1 MRLSLVSAIVA
12 FAVLLAMAILCLA
25 GNTAAIEFTEVA
37 ANAGIRAEMR
47 CGGPEKRWIPEAN
60 GSGAAWL
67 DYDNDGLMDLLIVN
81 GSSMEQ
87 LRHIVAGR
95 APAPAKNGVYLFRNL
110 GNGKFED
117 VTERAGLSNAYWG
130 TGANAADYNNDGYT
144 DILITT
150 IGVDLLYKN
159 NGNGTFSE
167 VGAAAGLSRAVE
179 WHTGSAFGDY
189 DGDGYLDLY
198 VAGYIDVHSI
208 SLNEPAPVCPYM
220 SVPGFC
226 GPIGLKGGRGI
237 LYHNNRD
244 GTFTDVT
251 KRAGLD
257 EVKPSHGFT
266 AVFDDFNQDGK
277 IDLFVANDSDP
288 NFLFLNQGN
297 GTFKESALE
306 RGVAFNGDGRAQS
319 NMGVAVGDTDN
330 RGRLN
335 ILTTTFSGDYFPL
348 FRQDKSGFFD
358 DASTSAGLTMLTRRY
373 LGWACGFADF
383 DNDGKRDLWLA
394 NGHVYPRVAQY
405 FQPLVVLRNNGG
417 AFSEAFRFPAA
428 PNNSYRGGCAGDFDN
443 DGRMDMAVLPIAG
456 QPLLLQNTT
465 ANSNSWV
472 GVRLRGTHSNRD
484 AIGARIQIGSCG
496 NTQFETVRNGG
507 SYLSHDDPRLH
518 FGLGACAKVDRVTVN
533 WPSGMVQ
540 VVSDLPVNRYTTI
553 EEPR

>member
-1 MRLSLVSAIVA
+1 MKVSHVAVMAAALALPALAILSLADSK
-12 FAVLLAMAILCLA
+12 
-25 GNTAAIEFTEVA
+25 TAIEFAEVA

-60 GSGAAWL
+60 GTGAAWL

-81 GSSMEQ
+81 GSTMEQ
-87 LRHIVAGR
+87 LRRIVAGR
-95 APAPAKNGVYLFRNL
+95 PPEPAKNGVYLFHNL
-110 GNGKFED
+110 GHGKFED

-167 VGAAAGLSRAVE
+167 AGAAAGLSRTVE
-179 WHTGSAFGDY
+179 WHTGSAFGDF

-198 VAGYIDVHSI
+198 VAGYVDVHSI
-208 SLNEPAPVCPYM
+208 SLNEPAPVCPYLGL
-220 SVPGFC
+220 PAFC
-226 GPIGLKGGRGI
+226 GPIGLPAGRGV
-237 LYHNNRD
+237 LYHNNGN
-244 GTFTDVT
+244 GTFTDIT

-257 EVKPSHGFT
+257 QVKPSHGFT
-266 AVFDDFNQDGK
+266 AVFDDFNHDGK
-277 IDLFVANDSDP
+277 IDVFVANDSDP

-319 NMGVAVGDTDN
+319 NMGVAVGDIGN
-330 RGRLN
+330 QGRLN
-335 ILTTTFSGDYFPL
+335 ILTTTFFDDYFPL
-348 FRQDKSGFFD
+348 FKQDKSGFYD
-358 DASTSAGLTMLTRRY
+358 DASTSAGLTALTKRY

-405 FQPLVVLRNNGG
+405 FQPFVVLRNTGS
-417 AFSEAFRFPAA
+417 AFSEAFRFPEPA
-428 PNNSYRGGCAGDFDN
+428 NNSYRGGCAGDFDN
-443 DGRMDMAVLPIAG
+443 DGQIDVAVLPIAG
-456 QPLLLQNTT
+456 QPLLLQNRTS
-465 ANSNSWV
+465 NSNSWV
-472 GVRLRGTHSNRD
+472 GLQLRGTRSNRD
-484 AIGARIQIGSCG
+484 AIGARVQIESCG
-496 NTQFETVRNGG
+496 NTQFESVRNGG
-507 SYLSHDDPRLH
+507 SYLSRNDPRVH
-518 FGLGACAKVDRVTVN
+518 FGLGGCAKVDRVTVK
-533 WPSGMVQ
+533 WPSGTVQ
-540 VVSDLPVNRYTTI
+540 VLNELPVDRYTMI